1 MNLLAVITAR
11 GGSKGV
17 PRKNVLELCGK
28 PLIAWTIEAAQK
40 SNYIDRLIVST
51 EDEEIADIS
60 RSYGADVPF
69 IRPAELA
76 MDDTPALAAVLHA
89 LEQLP
94 GYENILLLQPTSPL
108 RTAEDID
115 GIVDFCKQRN
125 APVAVSVCESSKH
138 PNWMFTCG
146 VDERLSPFTNDP
158 IALNRQ
164 ELPKIY
170 SVNGSLYYAR
180 TKWIEQSRGFYTPET
195 LGYIMPN
202 ERSVDIDSP
211 LDWKWAEFLLSES
224 FTETDSN

>member
-11 GGSKGV
+11 GGSKGI

-76 MDDTPALAAVLHA
+76 MDDIPGPEALFHA

-108 RTAEDID
+108 RTVKDID
-115 GIVDFCKQRN
+115 GIIQLFHN
-125 APVAVSVCESSKH
+125 NMAPACVSVCEPSKH
-138 PNWMFTCG
+138 PQWMYQILKNGCLDS
-146 VDERLSPFTNDP
+146 VIKKPLISR
-158 IALNRQ
+158 RQ
-164 ELPKIY
+164 EL
-170 SVNGSLYYAR
+170 SEVFALNGSLY
-180 TKWIEQSRGFYTPET
+180 
-195 LGYIMPN
+195 
-202 ERSVDIDSP
+202 
-211 LDWKWAEFLLSES
+211 LSQ
-224 FTETDSN
+224 TEWFNRRKTFI